1 MAVPKFLMTKLLFTL
16 LMACL
21 SVLARGQMKYESLT
35 TSNGLSQGYVYD
47 MLQDRDGFM
56 WFSTKA
62 GLNRYDGYN
71 FKVFA
76 HNAYNINTISSNVIK
91 KLFEDSKGRLWIGTD
106 DNGLNVYDKTKGV
119 FHRIVH
125 EPNNPNSLSG
135 NRIMGNIIELPDGRF
150 LVYASQKSVNVITLP
165 NDFLEKNT
173 APTIVHVAVPQ
184 ADGQVTVCKDAK
196 GRIWM
201 SNQGKLYQFMP
212 QKMAFEGRKDNYI
225 FDDQYEPDAS
235 GSIWTNGDRFNLLD
249 FDDNMTDYPLFT
261 KSITNGQGSFFLKDE
276 EKERIWIGMSN
287 INQLLVYDTK
297 GWQKGSPINPDATL
311 LFKDAAV
318 NPTKIIKDKA
328 GNVWMGTSGYGIRK
342 YTFESEQFKHLLK
355 GQSVRK
361 IQGYHL
367 DEIFIKG
374 WGFAKRIANNG
385 TLLPNIINLT
395 EGVHDYFI
403 SKNGDFWLLNMK
415 APDKR
420 FFVFE
425 IEQYNPA
432 TGLRKKFPTSLNIEY
447 GSLSPIIEDKNG
459 NIWISGINGQ
469 VNVINPTTGVVHD
482 FSINTD
488 AAQPMLPNAAITALY
503 QDKKGVFWIGTEDGF
518 AKLVCD
524 YSKKVQNQLTWYRS
538 KRDDKNSLN
547 FNLVSCFLD
556 DPFDDNL
563 LWISTKGGG
572 LNLLDKTTGR
582 FTHITTKEG
591 LCNDVVY
598 GTLADA
604 ESNIW
609 GSTNFGIFCLLK
621 NRKDKYGSWQF
632 RHFTKSSGLQDDE
645 FNTGAYAKL
654 PNGDLAFGG
663 VNGLSVFTPLSILQG
678 GFMPNVFITNILV
691 GNETV
696 TPNDKSGVL
705 KEAIEHSPSIT
716 LNYLQDI
723 LTLEF
728 SSLDF
733 TAPNQNKYRYQLVG
747 IDKDWVESGTRR
759 TATYLHLPSGNYV
772 FKVQGSNSQGT
783 WSSEIAELKIIV
795 NPPWWLTWWAYLLYA
810 LLIGYLIRTYLLYNI
825 NKTKLQA
832 QLQFE
837 QKEAKRVKELDTLKT
852 QLYANIT
859 HEFRTPLTVILGM
872 ANQIKNNPE
881 KYTENGVDMIVR
893 NGESLL
899 NLVNE
904 LLDLSKLEDG
914 KMTLYL
920 VKGDVINF
928 LRYIVESFQ
937 SLAISQQKQ
946 FHFLSNIDEL
956 VVAYDAEKLRQ
967 IITNLLSNALKFTP
981 AQGNVYVSI
990 SQEAAT
996 ERGYAVMVLKVT
1008 DTGIGIPENQIQHI
1022 FDRFYQLDNSH
1033 TRKAEGTGIGL
1044 ALTNELVKL
1053 MNGTIAVKS
1062 PAVGATKGT
1071 EFTIRLPLQKVSVEE
1086 ITAIVPKFVK
1096 EPTAAPITVRKE
1108 PLTIANEHTVSSTPL
1123 ILLVE
1128 DNVDVVAY
1136 TASCL
1141 SQYKL
1146 AVGKDGKEGFEIATD
1161 IIPDLIITDVMMPFI
1176 DGFEM
1181 CRRLRHDERTSHI
1194 PIIMLTAKADIQSRL
1209 EGLEHGADVYLEKP
1223 FHREELLLRIKK
1235 LLELRKNLQQYYS
1248 KQIGINNTAEISTED
1263 IETLAIEKTEHEF
1276 VKKVREIVEANFSNY
1291 EFNIEQLC
1299 KLMFMSHS
1307 QLHRKLE
1314 ALTGCSPNQ
1323 FIRIIRLNKAKELLA
1338 NPALSIAVIAQDC
1351 GYNDPGYFSRVFKQ
1365 EYGITPQEWR
1375 TDN

>member
-1 MAVPKFLMTKLLFTL
+1 VPKLLYIIL
-16 LMACL
+16 LTCL
-21 SVLARGQMKYESLT
+21 RVLAIGQMKYESLT
-35 TSNGLSQGYVYD
+35 TSNGLSQGYVSD
-47 MLQDRDGFM
+47 MLQDKDGFM

-76 HNAYNINTISSNVIK
+76 HNAYNANTISSNVIK
-91 KLFEDSKGRLWIGTD
+91 KLFEDSKGRLWIGTE

-125 EPNNPNSLSG
+125 DPKNPNSLSG
-135 NRIMGNIIELPDGRF
+135 NRIADNIIELPDGRF
-150 LVYASQKSVNVITLP
+150 LVYASQKSVNLITLP
-165 NDFLEKNT
+165 DNFFEKNT
-173 APTIVHVAVPQ
+173 IPTIVHIAVPN
-184 ADGQVTVCKDAK
+184 AELGVSLCKDVK

-201 SNQGKLYQFMP
+201 SNQGGIYQFLP
-212 QKMAFEGRKDNYI
+212 QKMVFEKRKNNFSVNTAFKTNAD
-225 FDDQYEPDAS
+225 
-235 GSIWTNGDRFNLLD
+235 GSIWTNGERFSMLD
-249 FDDNMTDYPLFT
+249 FDYNFTEYPLFT
-261 KSITNGQGSFFLKDE
+261 KSVTNNQNSTFFKYE
-276 EKERIWIGMSN
+276 EKEKIWIGMAD

-311 LFKDAAV
+311 LFKDTTA
-318 NPTKIIKDKA
+318 NPLTIQKDKA

-342 YTFESEQFKHLLK
+342 YTFESEQFKHLAK
-355 GQSVRK
+355 GQSIRT
-361 IQGYHL
+361 IQAYNQN
-367 DEIFIKG
+367 EFFIKG
-374 WGFAKRIANNG
+374 WGFNKRISNKDA
-385 TLLPNIINLT
+385 LLPNLPINLSDKI
-395 EGVHDYFI
+395 HDYFI
-403 SKNGDFWLLNMK
+403 SKNGDFWVLKMK
-415 APDKR
+415 AADNR

-425 IEQYNPA
+425 IEQYNPVS
-432 TGLRKKFPTSLNIEY
+432 GLRKSFPTTLKIQF
-447 GSLSPIIEDKNG
+447 GILSPIIEDKAG
-459 NIWISGINGQ
+459 NIWICGTNGQ
-469 VNVINPTTGVVHD
+469 INVLSPSTGVVHD
-482 FSINTD
+482 FSIDTD
-488 AAQPMLPNAAITALY
+488 VAHPMLPNAAITALY

-518 AKLVCD
+518 AKLVYD
-524 YSKKVQNQLTWYRS
+524 YSKKTQLQLLWYRS

-547 FNLVSCFLD
+547 FNHVSCFLD

-572 LNLLDKTTGR
+572 LNLFDKTTGK
-582 FTHITTKEG
+582 FTHVTTKEG

-598 GTLADA
+598 GTLSDA
-604 ESNIW
+604 EGNIW

-632 RHFTKSSGLQDDE
+632 RHFTKSAGLQDDE

-663 VNGLSVFTPLSILQG
+663 VNGLSVFKPATVLGG

-705 KEAIEHSPSIT
+705 KEAIEHTPSIT
-716 LNYLQDI
+716 LNHLQDI

-759 TATYLHLPSGNYV
+759 TATYLHLPAGNYV
-772 FKVQGSNSQGT
+772 FKVQGSNSQGM
-783 WSSEIAELKIIV
+783 WSDKIAELKIIV
-795 NPPWWLTWWAYLLYA
+795 NPPWWLTWWAYLLYSV
-810 LLIGYLIRTYLLYNI
+810 LIGFAIRSYLKYKI

-832 QLQFE
+832 ELNFE
-837 QKEAKRVKELDTLKT
+837 QQEAKRVKELDTLKT

-881 KYTENGVDMIVR
+881 KYTENGAEMIVR
-893 NGESLL
+893 NGENLL

-904 LLDLSKLEDG
+904 MLDLSKLEDG
-914 KMTLYL
+914 KMTLNL
-920 VKGDVINF
+920 VKSDLIVF
-928 LRYIVESFQ
+928 LRYIVESFH

-956 VVAYDAEKLRQ
+956 TVAFDAEKLRQ

-981 AQGNVYVSI
+981 AQGNVYVNI
-990 SQEAAT
+990 SKETAAQT
-996 ERGYAVMVLKVT
+996 GYVILVLKVK
-1008 DTGIGIPENQIQHI
+1008 DTGIGIPENQVPYI

-1044 ALTNELVKL
+1044 ALTKELVKL

-1071 EFTIRLPLQKVSVEE
+1071 EFTVTLPLQIVSVEE
-1086 ITAIVPKFVK
+1086 VTAIVPAYVK
-1096 EPTAAPITVRKE
+1096 ESAIVPITIKKAPIV
-1108 PLTIANEHTVSSTPL
+1108 IANEQTDLSTPL

-1141 SQYKL
+1141 PHYKL
-1146 AVGKDGKEGFEIATD
+1146 AVGKDGKEGFEIAID

-1176 DGFEM
+1176 DGFEL
-1181 CRRLRHDERTSHI
+1181 CRMLRQDERTSHI

-1223 FHREELLLRIKK
+1223 FHKEELLLRIKK
-1235 LLELRKNLQQYYS
+1235 LLELRKKLQQYYS
-1248 KQIGINNTAEISTED
+1248 KQIGITDADLAQED
-1263 IETLAIEKTEHEF
+1263 IELLTIEKVENEF
-1276 VKKVREIVEANFSNY
+1276 VKKARELVEANFSND
-1291 EFNIEQLC
+1291 EFTVVQLC
-1299 KLMFMSHS
+1299 KLVFMSHS

-1338 NPALSIAVIAQDC
+1338 NPALSITEIAIDC
-1351 GYNDPGYFSRVFKQ
+1351 GYNDPGYFARVFKQ
-1365 EYGITPQEWR
+1365 TYGTTPQEWR
-1375 TDN
+1375 VNN